1 MPFCVSFAFLSSL
14 CGNDVSK
21 NGWLLFI
28 YWVYI
33 LQKLV
38 LVKESVISPIK
49 DLFVVLVAFNPVD
62 LKMKDKYSRDR

>member
-1 MPFCVSFAFLSSL
+1 MVGCFSYIGFIFCKS
-14 CGNDVSK
+14 
-21 NGWLLFI
+21 W
-28 YWVYI
+28 Y
-33 LQKLV
+33 